1 MDKEN
6 KVLVT
11 VAGRDITEKD
21 IDIIISRYPE
31 EQRAMFQSEE
41 ARAAILEQVIG
52 FELVYNYGKD
62 QKVDETEEYKFQI
75 EQLKKEILI
84 QTTFSNIIDKVTVS
98 DEDTKKYYEENQEE
112 FEEPEMVS
120 AKHILLKDSKK
131 AAELKEK
138 IVSGELTFEEAAKG
152 NSFCPSKE
160 QGGNLG
166 EFSRGMMVPEFEKV
180 AFEIAIGEVSDPVE
194 TQFGYHLIKVES
206 KKDAS
211 TKAFEEVKEQIASKL
226 LTMAQQSEY
235 AKLLKELEAKYQVV
249 RNVK

>member
-98 DEDTKKYYEENQEE
+98 DEDTKKYYEE
-112 FEEPEMVS
+112 
-120 AKHILLKDSKK
+120 K
-131 AAELKEK
+131 
-138 IVSGELTFEEAAKG
+138 
-152 NSFCPSKE
+152 
-160 QGGNLG
+160 
-166 EFSRGMMVPEFEKV
+166 SRR
-180 AFEIAIGEVSDPVE
+180 I
-194 TQFGYHLIKVES
+194 
-206 KKDAS
+206 
-211 TKAFEEVKEQIASKL
+211 
-226 LTMAQQSEY
+226 
-235 AKLLKELEAKYQVV
+235 
-249 RNVK
+249 